1 MPRPPR
7 RARACMC
14 ASERTARS
22 HERPRSTLLSEDRF
36 DPPHATAPGHD
47 AVGVAQKEADPREP
61 SARPATSDRPAAQNS
76 VAAAPRLITNA
87 PNESPQRDLDTADGG
102 SRRVGARFEPTRRR
116 QAARWPRGRD
126 GSGPGARPC
135 SAARASRPRRAKA
148 SWRERGACGH
158 AAVWRIFTRFY
169 RACCKKLS
177 RHRCIAR
184 PRRDRGSSSS
194 NEPDRTA
201 PAPKKSGIFEF

>member
-7 RARACMC
+7 RARACMR

-22 HERPRSTLLSEDRF
+22 HERPRSTPLSEGRF

-47 AVGVAQKEADPREP
+47 AVGVAQREADPREP

-102 SRRVGARFEPTRRR
+102 SRRVVARIEPTRRR
-116 QAARWPRGRD
+116 QAACWPRGQD

-158 AAVWRIFTRFY
+158 ATVWRIFTRFY
-169 RACCKKLS
+169 RGCCEKLS
-177 RHRCIAR
+177 RHRCTAR
-184 PRRDRGSSSS
+184 PRR
-194 NEPDRTA
+194 E
-201 PAPKKSGIFEF
+201 

>member
-7 RARACMC
+7 RARACMR

-22 HERPRSTLLSEDRF
+22 HERPRSTLLSEGRF

-47 AVGVAQKEADPREP
+47 AVGVAQREADPREP

-116 QAARWPRGRD
+116 QAARWPRGRL
-126 GSGPGARPC
+126 
-135 SAARASRPRRAKA
+135 ARAALHGR
-148 SWRERGACGH
+148 

-194 NEPDRTA
+194 NEPDRPA
-201 PAPKKSGIFEF
+201 PAPKKSGIFDF

>member
-7 RARACMC
+7 RARACMR

-22 HERPRSTLLSEDRF
+22 HERPLSTPLSEGRF
-36 DPPHATAPGHD
+36 DPPHATSPGHD
-47 AVGVAQKEADPREP
+47 AVGVAQREADPREP

-135 SAARASRPRRAKA
+135 SAARASRPRRAK
-148 SWRERGACGH
+148 G
-158 AAVWRIFTRFY
+158 VV
-169 RACCKKLS
+169 
-177 RHRCIAR
+177 AR
-184 PRRDRGSSSS
+184 PRGLRARGGLANLYTILLRMLRKIISA
-194 NEPDRTA
+194 PVYRTA
-201 PAPKKSGIFEF
+201 AARAVLHYGGKT

>member
-7 RARACMC
+7 RARACMR

-22 HERPRSTLLSEDRF
+22 HERPRSTLLSEGRF
-36 DPPHATAPGHD
+36 DPPHATSPGHD
-47 AVGVAQKEADPREP
+47 AVGVAQREADPREP

-135 SAARASRPRRAKA
+135 SAARASRPRRAKGVVA
-148 SWRERGACGH
+148 RARGLRTRDGLANLYTILVRMLRKIISAPVYRK
-158 AAVWRIFTRFY
+158 AAAGAVFHYGGKT
-169 RACCKKLS
+169 
-177 RHRCIAR
+177 
-184 PRRDRGSSSS
+184 
-194 NEPDRTA
+194 
-201 PAPKKSGIFEF
+201 

>member
-7 RARACMC
+7 RARACMR

-22 HERPRSTLLSEDRF
+22 HERPLSTPLSEGRF
-36 DPPHATAPGHD
+36 DPPHATSPGHD
-47 AVGVAQKEADPREP
+47 AVGVAQREADPREP

-102 SRRVGARFEPTRRR
+102 SRRVGARFEPTRQR
-116 QAARWPRGRD
+116 QAARWSRGQD

-135 SAARASRPRRAKA
+135 SAARASRPRRAKGVVA
-148 SWRERGACGH
+148 RARGL
-158 AAVWRIFTRFY
+158 RTRDGLANLY
-169 RACCKKLS
+169 TILLRMLRKIISA
-177 RHRCIAR
+177 
-184 PRRDRGSSSS
+184 PVY
-194 NEPDRTA
+194 RTA
-201 PAPKKSGIFEF
+201 AARAVLHYGGET

>member
-1 MPRPPR
+1 MR
-7 RARACMC
+7 

-22 HERPRSTLLSEDRF
+22 HERPRSTLLSEGRF

-47 AVGVAQKEADPREP
+47 AVGVAQREADPREP

-135 SAARASRPRRAKA
+135 SAARASRPRRAKGVVRSAGPAGTRRFGESLHDSIEDAAKNYLGTGVPHGHGA
-148 SWRERGACGH
+148 SS
-158 AAVWRIFTRFY
+158 V
-169 RACCKKLS
+169 
-177 RHRCIAR
+177 
-184 PRRDRGSSSS
+184 SSFPTK
-194 NEPDRTA
+194 PDRPI
-201 PAPKKSGIFEF
+201 PAS

>member
-1 MPRPPR
+1 MR
-7 RARACMC
+7 

-22 HERPRSTLLSEDRF
+22 HERPRSTLLSEGRF

-47 AVGVAQKEADPREP
+47 AVGVAQREADPREP

-87 PNESPQRDLDTADGG
+87 PNESPRRDLDTADGG

-169 RACCKKLS
+169 RGCCEKLS
-177 RHRCIAR
+177 RHRCTAR
-184 PRRDRGSSSS
+184 PRQEQFSTTGGK
-194 NEPDRTA
+194 PDRTI
-201 PAPKKSGIFEF
+201 PAS

>member
-1 MPRPPR
+1 MR
-7 RARACMC
+7 

-22 HERPRSTLLSEDRF
+22 HERPRSTLLSEGRF

-47 AVGVAQKEADPREP
+47 AVGVAQREADPREP

-158 AAVWRIFTRFY
+158 ATVWRIFTRFY
-169 RACCKKLS
+169 RGCCEKLS
-177 RHRCIAR
+177 RHRCTAR
-184 PRRDRGSSSS
+184 PRQEQFSTTGGK
-194 NEPDRTA
+194 PDRPI
-201 PAPKKSGIFEF
+201 PAS

>member
-7 RARACMC
+7 RARACMR

-22 HERPRSTLLSEDRF
+22 HERPRSTLLSEGRF

-47 AVGVAQKEADPREP
+47 AVGVAQREADPREP

-87 PNESPQRDLDTADGG
+87 PNESPRRDLDTADGG

-116 QAARWPRGRD
+116 QAARRARGQD
-126 GSGPGARPC
+126 GSGPGVCPC
-135 SAARASRPRRAKA
+135 SAARASRPRRAKGVVA
-148 SWRERGACGH
+148 RARGL
-158 AAVWRIFTRFY
+158 RTRDGLANLY
-169 RACCKKLS
+169 TIL
-177 RHRCIAR
+177 
-184 PRRDRGSSSS
+184 
-194 NEPDRTA
+194 
-201 PAPKKSGIFEF
+201 